1 MAWHLCEM
9 TQLLPSLSLGEQL
22 FVMEGMLLA
31 MGIGQF
37 TIDAVG
43 FPCCISQLNRCPL
56 CAMGPKST
64 YGDAEFHL

>member
-31 MGIGQF
+31 MGNSPLMQLDF
-37 TIDAVG
+37 FAVFHNQIDALFVQWVQIVHTVLQS
-43 FPCCISQLNRCPL
+43 FIS
-56 CAMGPKST
+56 S
-64 YGDAEFHL
+64 